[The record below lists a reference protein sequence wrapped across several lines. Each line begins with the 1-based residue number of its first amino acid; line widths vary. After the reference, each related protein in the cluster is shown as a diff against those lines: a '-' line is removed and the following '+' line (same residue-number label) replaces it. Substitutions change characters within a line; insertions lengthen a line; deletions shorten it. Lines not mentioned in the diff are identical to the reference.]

1 MIWGFDNG
9 IVKEMGEERERE
21 RDGWRLRGKRDDK
34 EDERDVM
41 FDERREVYS
50 GEDEGRVVSV
60 E

>member
-1 MIWGFDNG
+1 MIWGLDNG
-9 IVKEMGEERERE
+9 IVKEMGEERER
-21 RDGWRLRGKRDDK
+21 DGWGLKGKRDDK

>member
-1 MIWGFDNG
+1 MIWGLDNE
-9 IVKEMGEERERE
+9 IVKEMGEERERV
-21 RDGWRLRGKRDDK
+21 GWGLKGKRDVK

-50 GEDEGRVVSV
+50 REDGGRVVRV

>member
-1 MIWGFDNG
+1 MDNG
-9 IVKEMGEERERE
+9 IEKEMGEEREKE
-21 RDGWRLRGKRDDK
+21 GWGLRGRREDK

-50 GEDEGRVVSV
+50 GDDGGRVVSV